1 MTSGVGIAVGEG
13 VGEGIRVGVSVGE
26 GGLGAAAGV
35 NCGWGDGVPS
45 TCGVKVFVGGFV
57 RVGVGVGV
65 GVSVGAAAVAL
76 TGDVIEEKCSIWR
89 VSSGVGVGRV
99 CASGVAVG
107 IGVGVIVG
115 VAVSG
120 DSPGR
125 LGGVKTPIRISI
137 ELRSIARINTA
148 MNGNSNA
155 IARGMPSK
163 DANVRFVFCCW
174 AAAVRNA
181 DLPGR
186 NP

>member
-35 NCGWGDGVPS
+35 ICGWGDGLPS

-57 RVGVGVGV
+57 RVGV

-89 VSSGVGVGRV
+89 LSSSGVGAGRV
-99 CASGVAVG
+99 CSSGVEVG
-107 IGVGVIVG
+107 MGVGVIVG
-115 VAVSG
+115 VAVPG

-137 ELRSIARINTA
+137 VLSSIARINTA

-155 IARGMPSK
+155 IARGMPAK